1 MQVINQKH
9 GFDIGDL
16 VKVRGRKARWFEKE
30 KGAPDRFPDYTALV
44 VSVSD
49 DRTYLPV
56 TIMKTDNSLWNVKA
70 EWLTTMVA
78 A

>member
-1 MQVINQKH
+1 MQV
-9 GFDIGDL
+9 GDL

-44 VSVSD
+44 VNVNA

-56 TIMKTDNSLWNVKA
+56 TIMKTTDSSLWNVKE
-70 EWLTTMVA
+70 EWLTTLA
-78 A
+78 AA